1 MKIVEIFISLWEGLP
16 WMMMHRR
23 KCSNEILPGVDLQ
36 ILFLVEYVVVW
47 YILFPCSE
55 ISSVDAVGSFL

>member
-1 MKIVEIFISLWEGLP
+1 MLGRGGGGGCL
-16 WMMMHRR
+16 HRW

-36 ILFLVEYVVVW
+36 IIKEKIIFLVECVVW
-47 YILFPCSE
+47 YILFPSSFAE